1 MKNVLVIDLDETLT
15 QSNMLHETFW
25 SAFSKD
31 WKIPMKSLVWLLNGK
46 ANLKSNLSLS
56 SDVNV
61 KNLPYNKSVINY
73 IKRHRKKGGYTA
85 LVTASNEAIAKK
97 IAKYL
102 NLFDEVKGSTKKLNL
117 KGNSKAKFLKKR
129 FGFKNYDYM
138 GDSLIDLPI
147 WKNANKAITVN
158 ANPNIIKACEKIN
171 SNYQNLKAKSPE
183 DNFLN
188 YIKTIRSYQWI
199 KNILVFVP
207 MLAAHQITTHNLIN
221 SFLAFIAF
229 CLIASSV
236 YIVNDLLDLNADR
249 VHPDKSLRPFAS
261 GAMPIKNGLV
271 IFSTL
276 FLAGVMLSFFIGF
289 YFLALIFVY
298 YILTFAYSIIL
309 KNKVIVDIFILG
321 IFYTLRII
329 AGGFATGIQISFW
342 LLGFSLF
349 FFYL

>member
-1 MKNVLVIDLDETLT
+1 
-15 QSNMLHETFW
+15 
-25 SAFSKD
+25 
-31 WKIPMKSLVWLLNGK
+31 
-46 ANLKSNLSLS
+46 
-56 SDVNV
+56 
-61 KNLPYNKSVINY
+61 
-73 IKRHRKKGGYTA
+73 
-85 LVTASNEAIAKK
+85 
-97 IAKYL
+97 
-102 NLFDEVKGSTKKLNL
+102 
-117 KGNSKAKFLKKR
+117 
-129 FGFKNYDYM
+129 
-138 GDSLIDLPI
+138 
-147 WKNANKAITVN
+147 
-158 ANPNIIKACEKIN
+158 
-171 SNYQNLKAKSPE
+171 
-183 DNFLN
+183 
-188 YIKTIRSYQWI
+188 
-199 KNILVFVP
+199 

-349 FFYL
+349 FFLSLAAVKRQSELVNLKNKKKLKIIGRGYRVSDLSMVSMITLSSGFISILVAGFYINSLSAITLYSQLWTLGGTCLVLLFWLIKIIFASSRGLIYGDPIIYAIKDINSRLCFIVIILLFMINFI